1 MQMTDRSRESHL
13 NFAKVGEIEGGDGC
27 EVGANEHDLGMA
39 MLTLRLAGEL
49 PALGHEQIKFITDRV
64 LSHDQSPTFGVWL
77 WADTRAAGHAYL
89 EHEADRLVKTHHTLY
104 LRGRVQIEA
113 MIPTNRPDGERV
125 LAIWLA
131 TSEMPREYMSRLF
144 GLGQCEEFWCRPGT
158 VPPWA
163 DGSDWKMGSLDD

>member
-1 MQMTDRSRESHL
+1 
-13 NFAKVGEIEGGDGC
+13 
-27 EVGANEHDLGMA
+27 MA

-49 PALGHEQIKFITDRV
+49 PALSHEQIKFIADRV
-64 LSHDQSPTFGVWL
+64 LSYDPSPTFGVWL
-77 WADTRAAGHAYL
+77 WADTSAAGHAYL
-89 EHEADRLVKTHHTLY
+89 AQLRDELGDEVDRLVKTHHTLY

-113 MIPTNRPDGERV
+113 RIPTSRPDGERV

-144 GLGQCEEFWCRPGT
+144 CLGHCEEFWCRPGT

-163 DGSDWKMGSLDD
+163 DGSDWKVGSLDDQRAGHAGG